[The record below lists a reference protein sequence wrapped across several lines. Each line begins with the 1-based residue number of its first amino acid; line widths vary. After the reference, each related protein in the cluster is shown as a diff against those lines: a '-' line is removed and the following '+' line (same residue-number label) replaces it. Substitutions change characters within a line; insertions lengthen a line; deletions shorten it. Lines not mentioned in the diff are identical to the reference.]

1 MNNIRKRNELIR
13 QRAQEGKTNRE
24 LALKFRL
31 SRSRIQNILQE
42 FEAEEAMTRRR
53 IELRK
58 AIATADDIDQKWSVE
73 DLLDAIHPIP
83 VAKTALSRHFKDCN
97 QNEISLREM
106 MDIVIAPSANKKFVF
121 NPASAQKIY
130 CFGKYGFFSMVKGIT
145 EMDLGP
151 KGNQEWNQRLDKLRR
166 HWHIDNTGS
175 Y

>member
-13 QRAQEGKTNRE
+13 QRAQEGRTSRE

-31 SRSRIQNILQE
+31 SRSRILNILQE
-42 FEAEEAMTRRR
+42 FKTEEAMTRRR

-58 AIATADDIDQKWSVE
+58 AIASADDIDQKWAVE

-106 MDIVIAPSANKKFVF
+106 MDMVFFEKANDTTCF
-121 NPASAQKIY
+121 NMTPLLKIW
-130 CFGKYGFFSMVKGIT
+130 CLGKCGFWSIVKGIT

-151 KGNQEWNQRLDKLRR
+151 KGNQEWKQRLDKLRW
-166 HWHIDNTGS
+166 HWHIGDTGS
-175 Y
+175 